1 MPKKSDGQ
9 SPISKMLNIP
19 IGILLEFLLSC
30 IAMSVGL
37 GNVWRFPFTG
47 KLNMKKS
54 KSTEKKEGGW
64 RVKLVLLQF
73 QNETTAPFIIQAK
86 DLYVVH

>member
-1 MPKKSDGQ
+1 MIFLHKYMPKKSDGQ

-47 KLNMKKS
+47 KLNIKNLNLRKKR
-54 KSTEKKEGGW
+54 KGVGE
-64 RVKLVLLQF
+64 
-73 QNETTAPFIIQAK
+73 
-86 DLYVVH
+86 